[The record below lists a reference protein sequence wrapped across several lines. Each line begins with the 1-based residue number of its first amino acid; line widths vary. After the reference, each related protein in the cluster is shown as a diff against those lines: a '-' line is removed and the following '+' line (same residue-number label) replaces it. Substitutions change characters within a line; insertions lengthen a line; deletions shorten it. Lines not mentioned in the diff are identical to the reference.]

1 MEEENL
7 LGDSRRWCLHARPP
21 VVSKLTGFQDS
32 EPGVDFGL
40 FGAVTWAGRRCRR
53 LSWVH
58 RPRTT
63 GPARAWLSRRKAQGG
78 AARSAART
86 RPCAPWRTGTAGYG
100 RGISDEGEGKTDD
113 RLTARWS
120 TDLRRA
126 ASA

>member
-63 GPARAWLSRRKAQGG
+63 GPARVWRSRRKAQGWCG
-78 AARSAART
+78 PQRSEDTALRALTDRH
-86 RPCAPWRTGTAGYG
+86 RWLRSRDWR
-100 RGISDEGEGKTDD
+100 
-113 RLTARWS
+113 W
-120 TDLRRA
+120 
-126 ASA
+126 